1 MIRRAHLLALLFVLC
16 APAAAQDGDG
26 APDAARQAELMHL
39 LRQDCGACHGMRLRG
54 GLGPALSA
62 ERFRDWSVEQLAQTI
77 LHGRPGTPMP
87 PWQPFL
93 TDGEARWLAAQ
104 LKKGLQQ

>member
-1 MIRRAHLLALLFVLC
+1 MTRSVFVLVFILGFC
-16 APAAAQDGDG
+16 ATAFAQDGAG
-26 APDAARQAELMHL
+26 TPDSARQAEIMHL

-77 LHGRPGTPMP
+77 LQGRPGTPMP

-104 LKKGLQQ
+104 LKRGMQQ